1 MSNKRR
7 PERKPRP
14 KRLEPEEKTP
24 RDALARK
31 SADELRAMRR
41 RIDQLLGDAREEADG
56 TAAGDLQPNQGN
68 SVRVFGADPKNRY
81 AMRYEIREM
90 DDLITS
96 NTDAGGIN
104 PAYPEELQPRDRTR
118 AASQAQIA
126 NMAQN
131 LQPEALTAEFNALDR
146 GAPIVGDDGVVE
158 SGNGRT
164 MALRRAAEMHPD
176 QYAAYKEEVARI
188 ARERGIDPA
197 VVEKYKNPVL
207 VRVRTDKVDRAAFA
221 KEANTQTILG
231 MSDTERAKSDAGKLT
246 TGDLLRFNASDN
258 IDTDIN
264 RASNR
269 DFVRSFMA
277 KVPEGERAALMDR
290 NGELTQTGRQRIKAA
305 MFTRVYNDTRLADR
319 IFESTD
325 NDTRNITN
333 GLMGSLGA
341 VARAD
346 EMARSGQRQKDLAI
360 SGDVAAAVNKL
371 AAIKSDG
378 KQTVEMYLSQQ
389 SMFGDDLTPTQKRI
403 MVALHERRRSAK
415 QVGELLNSWAGL
427 VERQP
432 PPNQGGLF
440 GDMGQPT
447 KDELI
452 DRWLSQP
459 EYQPQRS
466 LFG

>member
-1 MSNKRR
+1 MSDKRR

-14 KRLEPEEKTP
+14 ARLEPPDTPGGGGPGRDNLEK
-24 RDALARK
+24 K
-31 SADELRAMRR
+31 SKKELIAMLRAAQSSAA
-41 RIDQLLGDAREEADG
+41 DQGR
-56 TAAGDLQPNQGN
+56 AANLEPNQGN
-68 SVRVFGADPKNRY
+68 TVRVFGADPKNRY

-96 NTDAGGIN
+96 NTNTGGIN

-118 AASQAQIA
+118 AASQAQIQ

-146 GAPIVGDDGVVE
+146 GAPIVGEDGVVE

-197 VVEKYKNPVL
+197 ALESYKNPVL
-207 VRVRTDKVDRAAFA
+207 VRVRQDKVDRAAFA

-231 MSDTERAKSDAGKLT
+231 MSDTERAKSDAARLT

-258 IDTDIN
+258 IDSDIN

-269 DFVRSFMA
+269 DFVRSFMG
-277 KVPEGERAALMDR
+277 KLPEGERAALMDR

-305 MFTRVYNDTRLADR
+305 MFTRVYNDTRLADK

-333 GLMGSLGA
+333 GMMGSLGSI
-341 VARAD
+341 ARAD
-346 EMARSGQRQKDLAI
+346 ELARTGQRQKDLAI

-378 KQTVEMYLSQQ
+378 KQTVEMYLAQQ
-389 SMFGDDLTPTQKRI
+389 AMFGDDLTPTQKRI
-403 MVALHERRRSAK
+403 MVALHERRRSSK
-415 QVGELLNSWAGL
+415 QVGELLSSWSDL

-440 GDMGQPT
+440 GDMGQPS

-459 EYQPQRS
+459 QQQPQRS
-466 LFG
+466 LF